1 MSQTVQ
7 IDRKQM
13 LEIASRIL
21 SFVGTPEEIADSVA
35 ESLVL
40 AQQSG
45 HTSHGVMRLIE
56 YVEFVKKGE
65 VDPTAIPQIVSERG
79 SVINL
84 SGNWGW
90 GQIACKKAVELAAEK
105 AKQFG
110 ISSIAINSCNH
121 IGRLGEYVEML
132 SKQSLVAIMFC
143 NTGASVAPYGGK
155 TRLFGTNPFSAAIP
169 GSDGDII
176 IDFAT
181 AASAEGK
188 LRVAHLNGQKIPEGL
203 VISKEGKS
211 TTDPAAFYE
220 GGALLPFGGH
230 KGYCLNLLV
239 ELLGGSLSGIHPA
252 MNEAY
257 DHGNGTVLI
266 AMDPDFFVGV
276 KKFDKDISEA
286 KNHIKSAP
294 AVNDS
299 TPILLPGEV
308 EANALAKNNSAIEV
322 PSIIWQSILELEKSL
337 TKLI

>member
-1 MSQTVQ
+1 
-7 IDRKQM
+7 M

-21 SFVGTPEEIADSVA
+21 CFVGTPKELADSVA

-56 YVEFVKKGE
+56 YVEFVRKGE
-65 VDPTAIPQIVSERG
+65 VSPAAVPQIVSERG
-79 SVINL
+79 AVITLN
-84 SGNWGW
+84 GNWGW
-90 GQIACKKAVELAAEK
+90 GQIACKKAVELAVEK
-105 AKQFG
+105 AKNFG

-155 TRLFGTNPFSAAIP
+155 TRLFGTNPFAAAIP
-169 GSDGDII
+169 GSDGDIV

-188 LRVAHLNGQKIPEGL
+188 LRIAHLNGQKIPEGL
-203 VISKEGKS
+203 VISKEGQS
-211 TTDPAAFYE
+211 TTNPADFYE

-230 KGYCLNLLV
+230 KGYCLNLLI

-276 KKFDKDISEA
+276 NNFDQDISEA
-286 KNHIKSAP
+286 KHHIKTAP

-299 TPILLPGEV
+299 TPILLPGEM
-308 EANALAKNNSAIEV
+308 ETNAIAKNSIEIEV
-322 PSIIWQSILELEKSL
+322 PSIIWQSILELEKSVS
-337 TKLI
+337 KLI